1 MTFPSFSSGEVLRAA
16 DMNAVGSWL
25 ITTVTLTGTSVN
37 VANCFSA
44 DYQNYRIIFS
54 GVTVTGAADVAWRLR
69 AGATTATGANYD
81 QQNVSVNGG
90 VVTGIAD
97 VSATTFRGCLGGT
110 TLESQAVLDICRP
123 FVADT
128 TTYSYISFG
137 HYAGAYYFR
146 SGGGLHTL
154 TTSYDSIN
162 FLTLGTAMTGTARIY
177 GYRD

>member
-1 MTFPSFSSGEVLRAA
+1 MAFPSFASGDVLNAS

-37 VANCFSA
+37 VANCFSS

-69 AGATTATGANYD
+69 AGSTTATGANYD
-81 QQNVSVNGG
+81 MQSVSVSAGAVSG
-90 VVTGIAD
+90 IGETG
-97 VSATTFRGCLGGT
+97 STSFRGCLGGT
-110 TLESQAVLDICRP
+110 TYESQAVLDISRP

-128 TTYSYISFG
+128 TTYQYASFG
-137 HYAGAYYFR
+137 HFSGVFYYR
-146 SGGGLHTL
+146 AGGGLHTL

-162 FLTLGTAMTGTARIY
+162 FFTIGTAMTGTARIY

>member
-69 AGATTATGANYD
+69 AGSTTATGANYD
-81 QQNVSVNGG
+81 QQNVSVSGG
-90 VVTGIAD
+90 VVTGITDA
-97 VSATTFRGCLGGT
+97 SATSFRGCLGGT
-110 TLESQAVLDICRP
+110 TYESQAVLDICRP

-128 TTYSYISFG
+128 TTYQYAGFG
-137 HYAGAYYFR
+137 HFSGTYYYR
-146 SGGGLHTL
+146 AGGGLHTL

-162 FLTLGTAMTGTARIY
+162 FFTLGTAMTGTARIY

>member
-44 DYQNYRIIFS
+44 DYQNYRIVFS

-69 AGATTATGANYD
+69 AGASTATGANYE
-81 QQNVSVNGG
+81 QQSVTVNGG
-90 VVTGIAD
+90 VASGIAD
-97 VSATTFRGCLGGT
+97 VAATSFRGCLGGT
-110 TLESQAVLDICRP
+110 TYESQSVLDICRP

-128 TTYSYISFG
+128 TSYTYTGFG
-137 HYAGAYYFR
+137 HFSGTYYFR
-146 SGGGLHTL
+146 SGGGIHTL

-162 FLTLGTAMTGTARIY
+162 FFTIGTAMTGTARIY

>member
-1 MTFPSFSSGEVLRAA
+1 MTYPSFSSGEVLTSA
-16 DMNAVGSWL
+16 DMNRVGQWL

-44 DYQNYRIIFS
+44 NFQNYRIVFS

-69 AGATTATGANYD
+69 AGSTTATGANYD
-81 QQNVSVNGG
+81 QQNVSVSGG
-90 VVTGIAD
+90 AVSGIAD
-97 VSATTFRGCLGGT
+97 VSATSFRGCLGGT
-110 TLESQAVLDICRP
+110 TYESQSILDICRP

-128 TTYSYISFG
+128 TTYQYAGFG
-137 HYAGAYYFR
+137 HFSGVYYYR
-146 SGGGLHTL
+146 AGGGLHTL

-162 FLTLGTAMTGTARIY
+162 FFTVGTAMTGTARIY